1 MRLALS
7 GLLQRESAAL
17 GRRDFATAHF
27 VPDTDSQAPH
37 HSLATGAALTAAMQV
52 NHQRDF
58 EKRQQREEHCI
69 GGIHETDVNG
79 R

>member
-1 MRLALS
+1 LRLTLS

-17 GRRDFATAHF
+17 GRRHFATAHF
-27 VPDTDSQAPH
+27 FPDTDSQALH
-37 HSLATGAALTAAMQV
+37 HSLATRAALTAAMQV

-58 EKRQQREEHCI
+58 EKRQQREQHCI
-69 GGIHETDVNG
+69 GGIHDTDINE